1 MLDWCAE
8 APVNGA
14 GFAVTQFQP
23 SPPSPLPTA
32 PAGMRSSTHR
42 KLLTGPFV
50 PLPGVEFVPPPAF
63 VLNVLTPA
71 RSQAARPPYMVNA
84 MPRMVLPSRP
94 TAIAG
99 TSRRTHL
106 PNTGTAPIDLRLSV
120 PRTP

>member
-42 KLLTGPFV
+42 KLFV
-50 PLPGVEFVPPPAF
+50 EPFVPPPGGVFVLPPPF
-63 VLNVLTPA
+63 VLNALTPA
-71 RSQAARPPYMVNA
+71 RSHAMRPPYAVNA
-84 MPRMVLPSRP
+84 IPRTVLPSRP
-94 TAIAG
+94 TARAG
-99 TSRRTHL
+99 TS
-106 PNTGTAPIDLRLSV
+106 
-120 PRTP
+120 